1 MRPKDPAGIANSV
14 DPDQTAR
21 TLIWVCTVCPDLS
34 VQKLR
39 NITVRMNAEKK
50 QKQGLDS
57 KAKTEIL

>member
-39 NITVRMNAEKK
+39 NITVRMNAKKK